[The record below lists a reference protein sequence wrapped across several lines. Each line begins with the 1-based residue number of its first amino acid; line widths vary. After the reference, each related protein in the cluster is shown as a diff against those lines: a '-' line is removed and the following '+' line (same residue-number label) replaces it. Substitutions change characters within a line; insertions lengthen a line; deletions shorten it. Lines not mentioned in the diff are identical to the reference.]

1 MVTKNGSKLSKTYF
15 KSYMQLVISSRGFSL
30 AEARDYAFEEIFQN
44 DKTMNGAYSFEQFEQ
59 AYKEMASE
67 EGAGN

>member
-1 MVTKNGSKLSKTYF
+1 
-15 KSYMQLVISSRGFSL
+15 MQLVISSRGFSL